1 MSFHLPSEDTL
12 HKLHVDIDEGIDA
25 VTKVLDFVEKYGAII
40 PGVKGYLSVVEEID
54 AALKTAKA
62 FLDKVPV

>member
-1 MSFHLPSEDTL
+1 MGFQLPSSDTL
-12 HKLHVDIDEGIDA
+12 HNLHVDIDEGIDA
-25 VTKVLDFVEKYGAII
+25 VTKVLDFVEKYGAFI
-40 PGVKGYLSVVEEID
+40 PGVGDKLVVVEEID